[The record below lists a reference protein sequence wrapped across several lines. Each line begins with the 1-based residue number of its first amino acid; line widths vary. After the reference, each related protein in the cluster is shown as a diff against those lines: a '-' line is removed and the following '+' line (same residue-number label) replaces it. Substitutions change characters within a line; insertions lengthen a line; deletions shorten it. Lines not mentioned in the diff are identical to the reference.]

1 MTMRAESF
9 SRTTEPL
16 SFDVHRI
23 RQDFPVLHQQING
36 KPLAYLDNGATTQKP
51 RSVIDA
57 VADYYRHSN
66 ANVHRGVHTLSERAT
81 QAYEG
86 ARNKVS
92 RFINAADSRE
102 IVFVRGTTEAINL
115 IAQSFARPRL
125 KKGDEI
131 ILTEMEHHS
140 NIVPWQIVCRQTGA
154 VLKVVP
160 INDDGEL
167 IYEEFLNLFSSRT
180 RVLAITHLSNA
191 LGTVNPVKKM
201 IEEARARNVSVVI
214 DGAQAVARLGVDVQ
228 DLDCDFYAFSGH
240 KLYGPSGI
248 GVLYA
253 KLAHLQEMEPYQ
265 GGGEMITRV
274 TFEETFYAEPPFKF
288 EAGTPNIAGA
298 IGMGEAIDY
307 VDRIGVERIAA
318 HEDTLVRYATE
329 RCAEIPGL
337 KLIGTAKQKS
347 GIVSFVLKGVHPHD
361 IGTIMDH
368 QGVAIRAGH
377 LCAMPV
383 MQHFKIPALARAS
396 FAVYNTRQEV
406 DSLISAMQTVLEV
419 MGR

>member
-1 MTMRAESF
+1 MTISAESL
-9 SRTTEPL
+9 SRTSEPL
-16 SFDVHRI
+16 VFDVHRI
-23 RQDFPVLHQQING
+23 RQDFPVLHQRVKG

-51 RSVIDA
+51 ESVIDA
-57 VADYYRHSN
+57 VADYYRCSN
-66 ANVHRGVHTLSERAT
+66 ANVHRGVHALSERAT

-86 ARNKVS
+86 AREKVR

-115 IAQSFARPRL
+115 VAQSFARPRL
-125 KKGDEI
+125 KEGDEI

-140 NIVPWQIVCRQTGA
+140 NIVPWQMVCHQTGA

-160 INDDGEL
+160 LNDDGEL
-167 IYEEFLNLFSSRT
+167 IYEEFVNLFSPRT
-180 RVLAITHLSNA
+180 RLLALAHLSNA

-201 IEEARARNVSVVI
+201 TEEARARNVPVI
-214 DGAQAVARLGVDVQ
+214 VDGAQASARLRLDVQ

-240 KLYGPSGI
+240 KLYGPTGI
-248 GVLYA
+248 GVLYG
-253 KLAHLQEMEPYQ
+253 KRAHLQEMEPYQ
-265 GGGEMITRV
+265 GGGEMIKKV
-274 TFEETFYAEPPFKF
+274 TFEETLYADPPLKF

-298 IGMGEAIDY
+298 IGLSEAIDY
-307 VDRIGVERIAA
+307 VQRIGLEAIAA
-318 HEDTLVRYATE
+318 HEDGLVRYATQ

-337 KLIGTAKQKS
+337 RLIGTAKQKS
-347 GIVSFVLKGVHPHD
+347 GIVSFVIKGVHPHD

-383 MQHFKIPALARAS
+383 MQRFKIPALARAS

-406 DSLISAMQTVLEV
+406 DFLISAMRTVYEV